1 MTVFDIETGDNAAV
15 VNRDGVLNIGKTYRI
30 IYSQKNGVL
39 VNDGGVVNINSGE
52 NQGVNVFEISGTEN
66 AIYLNGGTVNINGS
80 IDLGSSTSG
89 YGIYINKGFNTVTG
103 GDALVLSKWFAIGY
117 YAKSTA
123 VPNFSIYIN
132 PKITNLKLK
141 DEKGFMEFIDNKIN
155 LRFCSDSYTYDGS
168 VTEDEGQELCRRYGG
183 NGNKYDGPIYSNE
196 LDSCTAVYI
205 NGERQNEVD
214 PSCNPVI
221 DNDETNEPSQIVN
234 VPATSAYASIVII
247 VLGIVCVIISII
259 VTRRVTKKS

>member
-1 MTVFDIETGDNAAV
+1 MAELLQEPQEYMPGRLKNAGIWNYKGGVGVEVNGGTANLTGFDIKTGDNAAV
-15 VNRDGVLNIGKTYRI
+15 VNRDGVLNISETYRI

-39 VNDGGVVNINSGE
+39 VNDGGVVNINSEE

-80 IDLGSSTSG
+80 IDLGSSTSE

-103 GDALVLSKWFAIGY
+103 GDTLVLSKWFAIGY

-123 VPNFSIYIN
+123 VYIN
-132 PKITNLKLK
+132 GVK
-141 DEKGFMEFIDNKIN
+141 
-155 LRFCSDSYTYDGS
+155 
-168 VTEDEGQELCRRYGG
+168 Q
-183 NGNKYDGPIYSNE
+183 NE
-196 LDSCTAVYI
+196 LDS
-205 NGERQNEVD
+205 
-214 PSCNPVI
+214 SCSPVT
-221 DNDETNEPSQIVN
+221 DDKNEPSQIVN

>member
-1 MTVFDIETGDNAAV
+1 MTGFDIKTGDNAAV

-123 VPNFSIYIN
+123 V
-132 PKITNLKLK
+132 
-141 DEKGFMEFIDNKIN
+141 
-155 LRFCSDSYTYDGS
+155 
-168 VTEDEGQELCRRYGG
+168 
-183 NGNKYDGPIYSNE
+183 
-196 LDSCTAVYI
+196 YI